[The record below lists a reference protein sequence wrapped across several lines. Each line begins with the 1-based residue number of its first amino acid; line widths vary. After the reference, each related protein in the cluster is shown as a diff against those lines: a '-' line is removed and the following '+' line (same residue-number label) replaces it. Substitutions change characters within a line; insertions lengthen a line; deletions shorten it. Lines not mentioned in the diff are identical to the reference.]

1 MNHLPREPPS
11 SHPSESPMFPL
22 FLTICRPSLFS
33 SDYQASQARSPRR
46 PPAPTCV
53 HAQETLSLILPQC
66 LCLPVLSPGRCHH
79 IREVTLRDDAPSPC
93 PSGFPPHP
101 VSQPQVCDCT
111 CHSQINLFVSIF
123 TDLLSFLPLECDQH
137 EKRGLFL
144 TYSLL

>member
-79 IREVTLRDDAPSPC
+79 IREVTLRDDAPAAFHLILYHSHR
-93 PSGFPPHP
+93 SVTAP
-101 VSQPQVCDCT
+101 VTLRLT
-111 CHSQINLFVSIF
+111 CLLAYLLIYCLFS
-123 TDLLSFLPLECDQH
+123 H
-137 EKRGLFL
+137 
-144 TYSLL
+144 